1 VIDFIF
7 QFLMHHP
14 EFTLVGAITLIQIA
28 PIKID
33 PWTHLARWFKKIL
46 IGDINDKLDDISK
59 KQNELEEQF
68 KEGEAKTARIHILRF
83 ADELYT
89 RQIKHSKDYFDDI
102 LDDIKDYELYCDS
115 HKKFKNG
122 KTEMAVTLIK
132 KTYDEL
138 YNEHSFL

>member
-1 VIDFIF
+1 MIDFIF

>member
-1 VIDFIF
+1 MIDVIFK
-7 QFLMHHP
+7 FLMHHP
-14 EFTLVGAITLIQIA
+14 EFTVLGAITLIQVA
-28 PIKID
+28 PIKLD
-33 PWTHLARWFKKIL
+33 PWAWLARWFKKIL
-46 IGDINDKLDDISK
+46 MGDIDKKLDDISN
-59 KQNELEEQF
+59 KQLELEEQI
-68 KEGEAKTARIHILRF
+68 KESEAKTARTHILRF

-132 KTYDEL
+132 KTYSEL
-138 YNEHSFL
+138 YDDHKFL

>member
-1 VIDFIF
+1 
-7 QFLMHHP
+7 MHHP

-59 KQNELEEQF
+59 KQNKLEEQI
-68 KEGEAKTARIHILRF
+68 KEGEAKTARTHILRF